1 MTSAGWVAAV
11 DLGATSGR
19 VMLGHVGPDQLSVE
33 AVHRFSNDPVR
44 ITDGLHWNILELYR
58 NLLIGLRKAVVEQP
72 DLAGVGID
80 SWAVDYGLVS
90 GDRLINNPFHYR
102 DERTARGVDLV
113 HKIADH
119 ASLYATNG
127 LQFQPF
133 NSIYQLAVDHEAG
146 VIDDTTRMLM
156 LPDLLAFWLTGEQIG
171 ERTNASTTGLLDVST
186 GSWNA
191 TLIDKLS
198 LPRSLF
204 PSLVDPASRVG
215 PLRDDVAAEVG
226 AALDVIAVGSHDT
239 ASAVVG
245 VPMTEPGA
253 AYISSGT
260 WSLVGIELDRPVLTE
275 ESREANFTNEGG
287 VDGKI
292 RYLRNVMGMW
302 LLSESIRTWEREGL
316 ILELTTL
323 LAQAAAITT
332 PVAIFDANH
341 PSLLPPGDM
350 PKRITELCVA
360 ADTAAPNS
368 PPEFAR
374 SIVESLAEAYATAI
388 DDAERLSGSKI
399 NIVHIVGGG
408 SQNTLLCQLTANRTG
423 RRVLAGP
430 VEATAIGNVLIQGR
444 AAGLVDGELSELRA
458 LVARTFPLAE
468 YQPQSLR
475 VGG

>member
-19 VMLGHVGPDQLSVE
+19 VMLGHIGPDQLSVE

-44 ITDGLHWNILELYR
+44 VTDGLHWNILELYR

-80 SWAVDYGLVS
+80 SWAVDYGLMS

-102 DERTARGVDLV
+102 DERTARGVNLV

-119 ASLYATNG
+119 ATLYATNG

-133 NSIYQLAVDHEAG
+133 NSIYQLAVDHESG
-146 VIDDTTRMLM
+146 VIDDATTMLM
-156 LPDLLAFWLTGEQIG
+156 LPDLLGFWLTGEQLV
-171 ERTNASTTGLLDVST
+171 ERTNASTTGLLDIGT

-204 PSLVDPASRVG
+204 PSLVDPGSRIG
-215 PLRDDVAAEVG
+215 SLRDEVAAEVG

-245 VPMTEPGA
+245 VPMTQPGA

-260 WSLVGIELDRPVLTE
+260 WSLVGVELDRPVLAE

-316 ILELTTL
+316 TLELTTL

-360 ADTAAPNS
+360 AGTAAPNS

-399 NIVHIVGGG
+399 NMVHIVGGG
-408 SQNTLLCQLTANRTG
+408 SQNTLLCQLTANCTG

-475 VGG
+475 FGG

>member
-1 MTSAGWVAAV
+1 
-11 DLGATSGR
+11 
-19 VMLGHVGPDQLSVE
+19 MLGHLGPDQLSVE
-33 AVHRFSNDPVR
+33 AVHRFPNDPVR
-44 ITDGLHWNILELYR
+44 IPDGLHWNILELYR
-58 NLLIGLRKAVVEQP
+58 NLLIGLRKVVGAQP
-72 DLAGVGID
+72 DLAGVGIC

-113 HKIADH
+113 HQIADH

-146 VIDDTTRMLM
+146 VIDGTTRMLM
-156 LPDLLAFWLTGEQIG
+156 LPDLLGFWLTGEQVV
-171 ERTNASTTGLLDVST
+171 ERTNASTTGLLDLGT
-186 GSWNA
+186 GDWNA

-204 PSLVDPASRVG
+204 PFLIDPGSRVG
-215 PLRDDVAAEVG
+215 SLRDDVAAEVG
-226 AALDVIAVGSHDT
+226 ALGNVDVIAVGSHDT

-245 VPMTEPGA
+245 VPMTEAGA
-253 AYISSGT
+253 AYVSSGT
-260 WSLVGIELDRPVLTE
+260 WSLVGVELDRPVLTE
-275 ESREANFTNEGG
+275 DSREANFTNEGG

-302 LLSESIRTWEREGL
+302 LLSESIRTWQREGQSVQ
-316 ILELTTL
+316 LTTL
-323 LAQAAAITT
+323 LEQAAAVSA
-332 PVAIFDANH
+332 PVPIFDANH

-350 PKRITELCVA
+350 PERIATLCA
-360 ADTAAPNS
+360 EAGAAPPDS
-368 PPEFAR
+368 PAMFAR
-374 SIVESLAEAYATAI
+374 SILESLAEAYATAI
-388 DDAERLSGSKI
+388 DDAERLSGQKI

-408 SQNTLLCQLTANRTG
+408 SQNALLCQLTANRTA

-444 AAGLVDGELSELRA
+444 AVGLVQGELSELRA
-458 LVARTFPLAE
+458 LVARTFPPAE
-468 YQPQSLR
+468 YQPR
-475 VGG
+475 

>member
-133 NSIYQLAVDHEAG
+133 NSIYQLAVDQKAG

-156 LPDLLAFWLTGEQIG
+156 LPDLLGFWLTGEQIG

-215 PLRDDVAAEVG
+215 SLRDDVAAEVG

-302 LLSESIRTWEREGL
+302 LLSESIRTWAREGVT
-316 ILELTTL
+316 LELTTL

-360 ADTAAPNS
+360 AGTAAPNS

-444 AAGLVDGELSELRA
+444 AAGLVDGELSELRG